1 MGRSCCRGGSSSSAL
16 RLAAVGILSL
26 GSILS
31 ISGCGNGTKAGPP
44 LFPGKVNLT
53 PSNNTSVELGATFA
67 FTASAQ
73 TATGTNLNVP
83 ITYSSSDTAIVTVAP
98 NGVACAG
105 HWDVAFTTCT
115 PGGTGLALVTASA
128 LKESSVPTYV
138 FVHPPVDS
146 VTVTGI
152 LLDGV
157 PVQEPCLSQ
166 GQAMTLEAHAF
177 SQGSDVTSSV
187 GPFTFSAQ
195 NPSVVNLVGV
205 VNTAY
210 NFATNQT
217 TATAVIPG
225 MTQIYA
231 SASGVSSSSFHQP
244 QYQNSQGITS
254 PVLDFFETCPIQSI
268 SLEVGLPGSQQTLQ
282 TTFVASSSQTSSQ
295 TATAVLTDVMGNT
308 SLPNTINGIVLS
320 KIPLTWSASQ
330 PAVVGT
336 ATGCQQSCVL
346 RTPLPGSGSITAS
359 CSPPTCNIG
368 FPLIPAS
375 LSTPAAIASCTQF
388 FHAQFPQLN
397 SCQQLIPL
405 PVYASPPAPGS
416 PVLPGTGLTPEG
428 DGAISG
434 LVTGTPAGT
443 ALLATSMGCAHLP
456 TTTCSTSVY
465 SLSTARATPGPENPL
480 PASPNSLLFDPAGD
494 KAFMGSDF
502 GALLISPANFGTSNS
517 PFTGLGTVTG
527 KVLATSNDGTTAVFA
542 DTLHTPNQ
550 VYVVNAA
557 ANSLSAT
564 PLNISQAVASAF
576 SPDGLKAFIF
586 GNGGGSLYVYSPQ
599 QALQGPIALAGP
611 VNANSVAFSSN
622 GAFAFVAEAAANSG
636 AANLTAFNTCN
647 NQVATSP
654 PTSPNPPILAT
665 VPLPGNPLFMKVLP
679 GLQIEGRDSSGYP
692 IPDGQHVL
700 VLDATGVDILTSE
713 ISPPP
718 LTSGT
723 LCPQFLTFVS
733 GNPAASSAKPASLV
747 QRVELGQG
755 TIQPI
760 NFFASADS
768 SQLYVVAAGHASI
781 LVYNFAAGAVTS
793 GIELL
798 GNATPLSAD
807 MSADAGTILI
817 AGSDG
822 LLHEVSTGLGG
833 SDQVQLSFPNLP
845 DYLNSFCAYTTTQN
859 PCTLNLVAA
868 RP

>member
-1 MGRSCCRGGSSSSAL
+1 MGRLCCRSGSSSNAL
-16 RLAAVGILSL
+16 RLAAVGLLSL

-31 ISGCGNGTKAGPP
+31 ISGCGKGTKAGPP
-44 LFPGKVNLT
+44 LFPGKINLT
-53 PSNNTSVELGATFA
+53 PSNNTSVELGATFG

-83 ITYSSSDTAIVTVAP
+83 IAYSSSDTAIVNVAP

-128 LKESSVPTYV
+128 LGESSVPTYV
-138 FVHPPVDS
+138 FVHPHVDS
-146 VTVTGI
+146 VTVTGV
-152 LLDGV
+152 LLNGV

-195 NPSVVNLVGV
+195 NPSVVTLVGV

-244 QYQNSQGITS
+244 QYQNSQGTTS

-268 SLEVGLPGSQQTLQ
+268 SLEVGLPGSQQTGQ

-308 SLPNTINGIVLS
+308 SLPNTNNGIVLS

-330 PAVVGT
+330 PAVVGVS
-336 ATGCQQSCVL
+336 AGCQQSCVL
-346 RTPLPGSGSITAS
+346 KTPLPGSGSITAS
-359 CSPPTCNIG
+359 CSPPSCNIG

-388 FHAQFPQLN
+388 FHAQFPQLI
-397 SCQQLIPL
+397 SCQQLIPA

-416 PVLPGTGLTPEG
+416 PLSPGTGPTPED

-443 ALLATSMGCAHLP
+443 ALLATSTGCAHLP
-456 TTTCSTSVY
+456 TTTCSTSIY
-465 SLSTARATPGPENPL
+465 SLSSTRATPGPENPL
-480 PASPNSLLFDPAGD
+480 PTSPNSLLFDPAGD

-502 GALLISPANFGTSNS
+502 GALIITPANFGTNNS

-527 KVLATSNDGTTAVFA
+527 KVLATSNDGTTAVFS

-550 VYVVNAA
+550 VYVVNAAA

-586 GNGGGSLYVYSPQ
+586 GNGGGSLYVYSPL
-599 QALQGPIALAGP
+599 QALQGPIALSGP

-622 GAFAFVAEAAANSG
+622 SAFAFVAEAEANASP
-636 AANLTAFNTCN
+636 ANLTVFNTCN
-647 NQVATSP
+647 NQIAASP
-654 PTSPNPPILAT
+654 ISNLNPNPVPAT
-665 VPLPGNPLFMKVLP
+665 LSLPANPLFMRVLP
-679 GLQIEGRDSSGYP
+679 GIHLEGTDSSGYP

-700 VLDATGVDILTSE
+700 VLDATGVDILTAA
-713 ISPPP
+713 ISG
-718 LTSGT
+718 SA
-723 LCPQFLTFVS
+723 CPQTLTFIS
-733 GNPAASSAKPASLV
+733 GNPASLV
-747 QRVELGQG
+747 QRIELGQG
-755 TIQPI
+755 TLQPI
-760 NFFASADS
+760 NFFVSADG
-768 SQLYVVAAGHASI
+768 SQLYVVAAGHASV

-798 GNATPLSAD
+798 GNAIPLSAD
-807 MSADAGTILI
+807 MSADAGTILV

-822 LLHEVSTGLGG
+822 LLHEISTGLGG
-833 SDQVQLSFPNLP
+833 SDQVQLPFPNLP
-845 DYLNSFCAYTTTQN
+845 DYLNPFCAYTTTQN